1 MLVSVIITNYNYSNY
16 LTSCIE
22 SVINQTYKNI
32 EIIIIDDCSTDDSV
46 KIISSFATKY
56 NIILTHYNLQN
67 KGVIYSR
74 NLGIEIS
81 NGDYICFLD
90 ADDYWDLTKIEKQV
104 NVTKDNDISF
114 CDLMII
120 DQFNNITGKKKHNSF
135 YYSYDYNLLL
145 KYNFIAHS
153 SIMVKKCNLSN
164 ITYKEI
170 PDSKLKKILLN
181 FFSINRLIHE
191 DYNFLL
197 RYFKT
202 INPKAVYLDEELV
215 YYRKHTNNI
224 SNGWNKKFISVL
236 LIFHNSLNYN
246 LFTSLFYTLRLS
258 FYTFFRKS
266 K

>member
-56 NIILTHYNLQN
+56 NIIQTHYNLQN

-104 NVTKDNDISF
+104 DVTKDNDISF

-120 DQFNNITGKKKHNSF
+120 DQFNKITGKKKHN
-135 YYSYDYNLLL
+135 NL
-145 KYNFIAHS
+145 
-153 SIMVKKCNLSN
+153 
-164 ITYKEI
+164 
-170 PDSKLKKILLN
+170 
-181 FFSINRLIHE
+181 
-191 DYNFLL
+191 
-197 RYFKT
+197 
-202 INPKAVYLDEELV
+202 
-215 YYRKHTNNI
+215 
-224 SNGWNKKFISVL
+224 
-236 LIFHNSLNYN
+236 
-246 LFTSLFYTLRLS
+246 
-258 FYTFFRKS
+258 KS
-266 K
+266 KH